1 MKATRFARFETE
13 KWLDGAPD
21 ALLEGGFYDYSGPVD
36 LACGATGTQE
46 EQLATAQNLSSE
58 MNVDFGTI
66 FGQNQAILSNI
77 TSALEPVVAA
87 GPGQYGYSAAEDAA
101 MRSQATE
108 NIAQA
113 GRAATDT
120 TRSAMAAEGGGN
132 IYLPSGSQEA
142 VEAGLAAQT
151 AEKQAE
157 AQSAITQAGYQTGR
171 QNFFQA
177 EGMLAGAPAG
187 LEEPAT
193 GYAKTALSALSGAE
207 AQEDKVAAANAA
219 PGQMIGGL
227 LGSVAGA
234 FLGPVG
240 AALGSKVGGLIGGSA
255 SGGGG
260 GSTDSDVPNI

>member
-36 LACGATGTQE
+36 LACGATGAQE
-46 EQLATAQNLSSE
+46 EQLAAAQNLSSQ
-58 MNVDFGTI
+58 MNTDFTNV
-66 FGQNQAILSNI
+66 FGENQAILSNI

-120 TRSAMAAEGGGN
+120 TRSAMASEGGGN

-177 EGMLAGAPAG
+177 EGALAGAPG
-187 LEEPAT
+187 AT
-193 GYAKTALSALSGAE
+193 EGAAAEFGKTAIGAGSSAADQANQV
-207 AQEDKVAAANAA
+207 AQANAA
-219 PGQMIGGL
+219 PWQM
-227 LGSVAGA
+227 
-234 FLGPVG
+234 
-240 AALGSKVGGLIGGSA
+240 AAGLIGGLGSA
-255 SGGGG
+255 ALTGPLGK
-260 GSTDSDVPNI
+260 